1 MSFKVGL
8 DAGHGMNT
16 AGKRTPALKEDLYID
31 GKLVK
36 KKGQCIHEF
45 LILIIHIF
53 YIRI

>member
-1 MSFKVGL
+1 MAKKYLVGI

-36 KKGQCIHEF
+36 KKGNVYMNLNGI
-45 LILIIHIF
+45 
-53 YIRI
+53 